1 MPEPL
6 PAQIRL
12 VRGLLACVVVAG
24 ALAFWTVVPVTWLY
38 VTGDLVPH
46 GGTRFVLVLIGLPLT
61 MVLVFQVLSRVESL
75 RRRLAPAAEG
85 DSLPL
90 LEVMLVISA
99 VLALVGLVLWW
110 IFLADAVNPS
120 GPLQPI

>member
-1 MPEPL
+1 
-6 PAQIRL
+6 
-12 VRGLLACVVVAG
+12 
-24 ALAFWTVVPVTWLY
+24 
-38 VTGDLVPH
+38 
-46 GGTRFVLVLIGLPLT
+46 LIGLPLT